1 MTVSL
6 AERIQ
11 VELIAIQQTV
21 SQTEAFIEQLSA
33 VTAEGLQ
40 DGLQKALV
48 SAIALN
54 LHAFYTGAERV
65 FSEVAK
71 RVDGS
76 LPSGTEWHKQLLLQ
90 MAAPLPGLRAALI
103 SEPLLAQLDEFRR
116 FRHVVRSNYAYLL
129 DRDRVLDL
137 AERLQDCYVCFQS
150 ELEEWLQ
157 APPEAVDLE

>member
-1 MTVSL
+1 VTVSL

-21 SQTEAFIEQLSA
+21 RQTEAFIEQLSA
-33 VTAEGLQ
+33 VTDEGLQ
-40 DGLQKALV
+40 NALV

-76 LPSGTEWHKQLLLQ
+76 LPAGTEWHKQLLLQ

-129 DRDRVLDL
+129 DRDRVLGL
-137 AERLQDCYVCFQS
+137 AERLQDCYACFQS
-150 ELEEWLQ
+150 ELEQWLQ
-157 APPEAVDLE
+157 APPETVDSE

>member
-21 SQTEAFIEQLSA
+21 SQTEAFMEQLSA
-33 VTAEGLQ
+33 VTDEGLQ
-40 DGLQKALV
+40 EGLQKALV

-76 LPSGTEWHKQLLLQ
+76 LPADTEWHKQLLLQ
-90 MAAPLPGLRAALI
+90 MAATLPGLRAALI

-116 FRHVVRSNYAYLL
+116 FRHVVRSNYAYML

-150 ELEEWLQ
+150 ELEQWLQ
-157 APPEAVDLE
+157 VPPEPVDSE